1 MTKAYTI
8 SQRDGERGNT
18 LLVVVVL
25 LLLASLFVLFALN
38 VGRFEQKTSGND
50 LRAKIAKG
58 PQGAAAGDS
67 AKA

>member
-1 MTKAYTI
+1 MRTPPAVHA
-8 SQRDGERGNT
+8 RRAELGNA

-50 LRAKIAKG
+50 LRAKIVQEVADAG
-58 PQGAAAGDS
+58 IAQGVE
-67 AKA
+67 